1 VSNWVGVLIALSI
14 LTLAAALGLPAL
26 LEGGSPVGRYQLVRG
41 SSGTVYRID
50 TTNGD
55 TWVSVGGTDWH
66 LIGEED
72 EGESDQPAQVS
83 VSAAHRLA
91 PDRPQRHLLI
101 TQATVFDP
109 KARSRCHRQVRY
121 ARPGAAS

>member
-1 VSNWVGVLIALSI
+1 MSNWVGVLIALAI
-14 LTLAAALGLPAL
+14 LTLAAALGLPTL
-26 LEGGSPVGRYQLVRG
+26 VEGGSPVGRYQLVQG

-50 TTNGD
+50 TTSGD

-83 VSAAHRLA
+83 VSAHRRA
-91 PDRPQRHLLI
+91 PDRL
-101 TQATVFDP
+101 
-109 KARSRCHRQVRY
+109 
-121 ARPGAAS
+121 